1 MDRRTFLGTLAGG
14 LIAAPLV
21 AEAQPAGKVW
31 RIGYLGYG
39 YPTEARD
46 LEVFRQRLRDLGY
59 VEGKN
64 LVIESR
70 WAELSYERL
79 PALAAELVS
88 LKLDVITAV
97 GNTAIVE
104 LTRATQK
111 IPIVMIIAAD
121 PVGTGLVSSL
131 AHPGGNVTGLSNLG
145 EGLSAKSLELLTQTV
160 PGTTRVGVLMA
171 RNAPGHATYLRETK
185 AAGQRTGIAVLGLE
199 ARGRD
204 DIDRTFAA
212 LTKARTQSLI
222 VLPHPVA
229 FTHQT
234 QIVELA
240 AKNRL
245 PAMYPSREFPERG
258 GLMSYSPSRAEMY
271 RRSATFVDKI
281 FKGTKPADLPI
292 EQPTTFELVINLKT
306 AKALGLTIPP
316 SLLQRADQVIE

>member
-97 GNTAIVE
+97 GN
-104 LTRATQK
+104 
-111 IPIVMIIAAD
+111 
-121 PVGTGLVSSL
+121 
-131 AHPGGNVTGLSNLG
+131 
-145 EGLSAKSLELLTQTV
+145 
-160 PGTTRVGVLMA
+160 
-171 RNAPGHATYLRETK
+171 
-185 AAGQRTGIAVLGLE
+185 
-199 ARGRD
+199 
-204 DIDRTFAA
+204 
-212 LTKARTQSLI
+212 
-222 VLPHPVA
+222 
-229 FTHQT
+229 
-234 QIVELA
+234 
-240 AKNRL
+240 
-245 PAMYPSREFPERG
+245 
-258 GLMSYSPSRAEMY
+258 
-271 RRSATFVDKI
+271 RRSW
-281 FKGTKPADLPI
+281 
-292 EQPTTFELVINLKT
+292 
-306 AKALGLTIPP
+306 
-316 SLLQRADQVIE
+316 S